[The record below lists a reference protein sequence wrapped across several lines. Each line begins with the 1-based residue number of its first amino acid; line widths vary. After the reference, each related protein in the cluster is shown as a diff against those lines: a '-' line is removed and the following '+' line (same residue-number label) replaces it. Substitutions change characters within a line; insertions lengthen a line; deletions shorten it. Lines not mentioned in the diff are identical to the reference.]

1 MDCSDFNITVV
12 GLGLIGGSLAMAIS
26 KKIKTKQLWGVDIDR
41 DALDLAMAS
50 RIINKGFTDPKEPL
64 QESDLVFVCIY
75 PKAAV
80 KFIRENMRHFKT
92 GAIVTDVTGLKGL
105 IFREISPILRDDIDF
120 IGGHPMAG
128 NEFQGI
134 QFASEKIFKG
144 ADYIMTPSAKSKRAN
159 VSLLKD
165 LLFKIGFANVVEM
178 GPEQHDDM
186 VAFTSHLPHIMALS
200 LVLNPM
206 IENTSICTGGS
217 FRDVTRVA
225 RINGDL
231 WTELLLE
238 NASYV
243 VKHLDIFLSNLQEFK
258 KAILGN
264 DSVSLRELFSKA
276 QKLKEELDLNA
287 DSPGKFKKQGLSG
300 VYQARHN

>member
-50 RIINKGFTDPKEPL
+50 GIINKGFTDSKEPL

-165 LLFKIGFANVVEM
+165 LLFKIG
-178 GPEQHDDM
+178 
-186 VAFTSHLPHIMALS
+186 LPM
-200 LVLNPM
+200 
-206 IENTSICTGGS
+206 
-217 FRDVTRVA
+217 
-225 RINGDL
+225 
-231 WTELLLE
+231 
-238 NASYV
+238 
-243 VKHLDIFLSNLQEFK
+243 
-258 KAILGN
+258 
-264 DSVSLRELFSKA
+264 
-276 QKLKEELDLNA
+276 
-287 DSPGKFKKQGLSG
+287 
-300 VYQARHN
+300 

>member
-1 MDCSDFNITVV
+1 
-12 GLGLIGGSLAMAIS
+12 
-26 KKIKTKQLWGVDIDR
+26 
-41 DALDLAMAS
+41 
-50 RIINKGFTDPKEPL
+50 
-64 QESDLVFVCIY
+64 
-75 PKAAV
+75 
-80 KFIRENMRHFKT
+80 
-92 GAIVTDVTGLKGL
+92 
-105 IFREISPILRDDIDF
+105 
-120 IGGHPMAG
+120 
-128 NEFQGI
+128 
-134 QFASEKIFKG
+134 
-144 ADYIMTPSAKSKRAN
+144 
-159 VSLLKD
+159 
-165 LLFKIGFANVVEM
+165 
-178 GPEQHDDM
+178 
-186 VAFTSHLPHIMALS
+186 MALS

-206 IENTSICTGGS
+206 IENTSIYTGGS

>member
-1 MDCSDFNITVV
+1 
-12 GLGLIGGSLAMAIS
+12 
-26 KKIKTKQLWGVDIDR
+26 
-41 DALDLAMAS
+41 
-50 RIINKGFTDPKEPL
+50 
-64 QESDLVFVCIY
+64 
-75 PKAAV
+75 
-80 KFIRENMRHFKT
+80 
-92 GAIVTDVTGLKGL
+92 
-105 IFREISPILRDDIDF
+105 
-120 IGGHPMAG
+120 
-128 NEFQGI
+128 
-134 QFASEKIFKG
+134 
-144 ADYIMTPSAKSKRAN
+144 MTPSAKSKRAN

-206 IENTSICTGGS
+206 IENTSIYTGGS